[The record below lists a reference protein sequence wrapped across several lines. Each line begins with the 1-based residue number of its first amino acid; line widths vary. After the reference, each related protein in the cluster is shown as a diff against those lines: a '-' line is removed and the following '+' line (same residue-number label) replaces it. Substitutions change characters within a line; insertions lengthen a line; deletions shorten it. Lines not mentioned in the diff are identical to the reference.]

1 MQITIKD
8 DSIFGHMTLELKAES
23 IPEIMAVLMQC
34 NIGHDDFIHSMRTS
48 FPMVSEEETAEAWDG
63 SNKVWDGVRLTHS
76 ILQDKLRTIHD
87 TKMVT
92 G

>member
-23 IPEIMAVLMQC
+23 IPEIMAVLTQC
-34 NIGHDDFIHSMRTS
+34 SISHNCFIRSMGTS
-48 FPMVSEEETAEAWDG
+48 FSMASEEETAEAWDG
-63 SNKVWDGVRLTHS
+63 SNKIWDGVELTYS
-76 ILQDKLRTIHD
+76 ILQNKLRTIHD
-87 TKMVT
+87 TKMAT